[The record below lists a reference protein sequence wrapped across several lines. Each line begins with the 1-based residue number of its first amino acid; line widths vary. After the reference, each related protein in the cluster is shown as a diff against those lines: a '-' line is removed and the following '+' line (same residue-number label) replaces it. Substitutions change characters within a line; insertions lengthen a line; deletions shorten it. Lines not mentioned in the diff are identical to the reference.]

1 MFSLEL
7 TNFPGFSPNPIL
19 PVVVTHKRINTGQIR
34 KAKLRYLYHGGTMM
48 KRIMMFNLVLCLW
61 FLTACSPGTT
71 TEAAANEAVPTTD
84 PLAIVPNAD
93 VDVTANE
100 TPTAVSDVTTE
111 IATAAA
117 ATNTP
122 APSST
127 PLATF
132 TPVVPPEPTTAPV
145 TQPDEEALLPPDLHF
160 TFTQEGGFAGIQQEW
175 VIEGSGRVLQNGT
188 EVRQLK
194 PEEINHIYQTL
205 LDNDFFT
212 LAPTYKAEE
221 QCCDFFIYTL
231 VVQADGRTT
240 SVRAVGGPPE
250 IPEWLWNSFAP
261 ILVITGQLPE
271 Q

>member
-1 MFSLEL
+1 
-7 TNFPGFSPNPIL
+7 
-19 PVVVTHKRINTGQIR
+19 
-34 KAKLRYLYHGGTMM
+34 MM
-48 KRIMMFNLVLCLW
+48 KRIMMFSLVLGLCVLI
-61 FLTACSPGTT
+61 ACTPGNT
-71 TEAAANEAVPTTD
+71 TETAANETLPTTD
-84 PLAIVPNAD
+84 PLAMATSVE
-93 VDVTANE
+93 VDITTVDITTNEPPTVVNE
-100 TPTAVSDVTTE
+100 TVTK
-111 IATAAA
+111 IAAA

-127 PLATF
+127 PPATF
-132 TPVVPPEPTTAPV
+132 TLVAPPEPTLAPV
-145 TQPDEEALLPPDLHF
+145 TQPDQEMLLPPDLHF

-194 PEEINHIYQTL
+194 PEELNHVYQTL

-231 VVQADGRTT
+231 VVQVDGRTT

-250 IPEWLWNSFAP
+250 IPEWLWNSFVP
-261 ILVITGQLPE
+261 ILVIAGQLPE
-271 Q
+271 P

>member
-1 MFSLEL
+1 MMFS
-7 TNFPGFSPNPIL
+7 
-19 PVVVTHKRINTGQIR
+19 
-34 KAKLRYLYHGGTMM
+34 
-48 KRIMMFNLVLCLW
+48 LVLCLW
-61 FLTACSPGTT
+61 FLTACTPGTT
-71 TEAAANEAVPTTD
+71 TDAATNEAMPTTD
-84 PLAIVPNAD
+84 PLAITPNAD
-93 VDVTANE
+93 VAVITNE
-100 TPTAVSDVTTE
+100 TPTAVNDTATE
-111 IATAAA
+111 TA
-117 ATNTP
+117 ATNIP

-127 PLATF
+127 PLVTF
-132 TPVVPPEPTTAPV
+132 TPVAPPEPTTAPI
-145 TQPDEEALLPPDLHF
+145 TQPDEETLLPPALHF

-194 PEEINHIYQTL
+194 PEELNHIYQTL

-231 VVQADGRTT
+231 VVQVDARTT

>member
-1 MFSLEL
+1 
-7 TNFPGFSPNPIL
+7 
-19 PVVVTHKRINTGQIR
+19 
-34 KAKLRYLYHGGTMM
+34 M
-48 KRIMMFNLVLCLW
+48 KRIMMFNLLLCLL
-61 FLTACSPGTT
+61 FLAACSPGTT
-71 TEAAANEAVPTTD
+71 TDAAANEAVPTTD
-84 PLAIVPNAD
+84 PLAMTPRT
-93 VDVTANE
+93 DVTVTTNE
-100 TPTAVSDVTTE
+100 TPTTVNDTATE

-122 APSST
+122 VPSST
-127 PLATF
+127 PLPTHTTTA
-132 TPVVPPEPTTAPV
+132 PSEPTTPSI
-145 TQPDEEALLPPDLHF
+145 TQPDEETLLPPDLYF
-160 TFTQEGGFAGIQQEW
+160 TFTQEGGIAGIQQEW

-188 EVRQLK
+188 EVQQLK
-194 PEEINHIYQTL
+194 PEELTHIYQTL

-231 VVQADGRTT
+231 AVQVDGRTT

-261 ILVITGQLPE
+261 ILVITGQLSG